1 MSVNDSLR
9 EDTSSA
15 TTQRVEAP
23 KVQSCPECGSTRIMR
38 DYECAEI
45 VCIDRKSVV

>member
-1 MSVNDSLR
+1 MSGDSKLR
-9 EDTSSA
+9 GNVTSSSS
-15 TTQRVEAP
+15 TQRVESF

-45 VCIDRKSVV
+45 V